1 MPRKKQDQP
10 QRLGLQSHGD
20 KAPAADTVTEEE
32 EMSCVSDTE
41 ERTPTSS
48 PKPPPSLTPTPT
60 SSPKPPPSLTPTPT
74 SSPKPPPSLTPTPTS
89 SPKPPP
95 SLTPTPTSSPKPPPS
110 LTPTPTSSSNPLD
123 HNATPTPTSSSMVV
137 QDRGPGLGLGQ
148 DLCQDTK
155 DNPDKDLS
163 LSSILALLCGGNP
176 LQGLGRELASSPPC
190 ALVPVVTTLG
200 GEGRMKGGRREG
212 GREGDSSPLGLLP
225 DVPPLSQHSLQLS
238 ALAQRVAKNSSSS
251 FSFTLSSSS
260 SPAAVSSNQQ
270 VSGCSSR
277 DFHGRPAGLDV
288 WPSLGCSWAGKEG
301 RLSPDS
307 AIQRLREAAAN
318 AVLHNR
324 PTAPSSSSSLSS
336 SFIPSSSSSFIPSL
350 SPSLSSSFIPASPS
364 LSSSFIP
371 SSSSPSLSSSF
382 IPSSSSPSL
391 SSSFIPSSSPSLS
404 SSFIPSSS
412 SPSFIP
418 SSPSLSSPF
427 IPSSSSPSL
436 SSSFVHS
443 SSPSHSSSI
452 AAGGAGLQEGLCL
465 TLDSFPSPL
474 SAPSSSASS
483 TLTALSQKVN
493 LRGQGSKVT
502 GSEVTGSGQ
511 QRSTSPYSFLSF
523 LSPDPPSQL
532 TEQSSSRVVEN
543 QRGPEPSPMEE
554 NQTRAENQVSAP
566 PQPQVEMPSLHPLLI
581 TNPLGEI
588 NPGGPAGVFQCSV
601 CGLRMKRKSYWR
613 RHMSVHTGLKSQQC
627 QLCPF
632 RCARKDNLTA
642 HMKVHR
648 QQEKGEEF
656 QCDLC
661 PFTSFRLFSLKLH
674 MRRHQRTNPGD
685 THTPTQE
692 IHTERDREGK
702 EETETGEEREKVG
715 EMKNEEDREGK
726 SHSPEQ
732 AALKPGCRV
741 QLTPR
746 PLDTALCYSSSQ
758 TPLYPAS
765 VKQEALEVEREGER
779 EGEGQGER
787 EGEREGEGQGEREG
801 EREGEGQGEREG
813 ERGKG
818 RDKEVRVKEEPQERE
833 FSTPL
838 LSHHLTPLQPS
849 LTLKRNRRKANT
861 PPDSP
866 SPPQRRTH
874 TPNTHTPSP
883 LTHTPLTHIPIMI
896 PMATSL
902 FSPDINTKT
911 ASDLLIKLSA
921 ATQQAR
927 VEPGAVVKQEPQEED
942 LSPGQQQQAGEPGL
956 ALSPDGPG
964 ASPEPPTSHL
974 TRPEEERDRGLLEQD
989 ISRERGLLEQ
999 DISRERGLLEQDI
1012 SRERGLLEQDISRD
1026 RGLLE
1031 RERVPIDISVTLA
1044 SELLRRLSEK
1054 QEVVVQGLNVKEEEE
1069 PMEID
1074 PLTPS
1079 VTPDPILPPG
1089 ERAESGRGEKTPP
1102 PPLLPKEDQ
1111 DLFQKDLFSQDIS
1124 VKMASAL
1131 LYQLSEKVCKA
1142 NELKENRSFSSP
1154 VAEKLFTHTPS
1165 TRPNQRDLTQPS
1177 PDKPRHVSRYRCPVC
1192 SYQAQCQRSL
1202 NHHLASHTS
1211 KTHTTGFNYYY
1222 RCHVCGF
1229 ELEGWS
1235 LFLGHMTEHSE
1246 WERDAF
1252 TLRCSVCDHST
1263 SEERAMRA
1271 HASSHTLGE
1280 AASQD
1285 YLQTHLLG
1293 GHTPKDLPDGR
1304 DSPQSG
1310 ELRCPL
1316 CSFSTSRPVS
1326 MVTHMRSS
1334 HSTTDQHRCRICQR
1348 SFSRQPELQA
1358 HVRCHRQ
1365 GNQYRCERC
1374 GHLARTANKL
1384 IEHVR
1389 VHTGERPFTCDLC
1402 PYSAKRRDSLRLHCR
1417 LKHPEHT
1424 PSHGHTHTPSHGHT
1438 HTPSHGHGHT
1448 HTPSHGH
1455 THTPSHGHTHTPS
1468 HGHTHTP
1475 SWFRGSDLFLVPL
1488 TTLLSLRPL
1497 SSPRPSSPSRSSSP
1511 SPKLSFLAYLGLTE
1525 PT

>member
-1 MPRKKQDQP
+1 MD
-10 QRLGLQSHGD
+10 
-20 KAPAADTVTEEE
+20 
-32 EMSCVSDTE
+32 
-41 ERTPTSS
+41 
-48 PKPPPSLTPTPT
+48 
-60 SSPKPPPSLTPTPT
+60 
-74 SSPKPPPSLTPTPTS
+74 
-89 SPKPPP
+89 
-95 SLTPTPTSSPKPPPS
+95 
-110 LTPTPTSSSNPLD
+110 NPL
-123 HNATPTPTSSSMVV
+123 
-137 QDRGPGLGLGQ
+137 
-148 DLCQDTK
+148 
-155 DNPDKDLS
+155 DKDLS

-190 ALVPVVTTLG
+190 ALEPGVTTLG
-200 GEGRMKGGRREG
+200 GEGRMKGGRREGGEGGGGGG

-238 ALAQRVAKNSSSS
+238 ALAQRVAKTSSSS

-307 AIQRLREAAAN
+307 AIQRLRAAAAN

-336 SFIPSSSSSFIPSL
+336 SFIPSSSSSLSSSFIPS
-350 SPSLSSSFIPASPS
+350 SSSSFIPSSTPSLSSSFIP
-364 LSSSFIP
+364 
-371 SSSSPSLSSSF
+371 SSPSLSSSF

-391 SSSFIPSSSPSLS
+391 SSSFVHSSSPSLS
-404 SSFIPSSS
+404 SS
-412 SPSFIP
+412 
-418 SSPSLSSPF
+418 
-427 IPSSSSPSL
+427 
-436 SSSFVHS
+436 
-443 SSPSHSSSI
+443 I
-452 AAGGAGLQEGLCL
+452 ATGGAGLQEGLCL

-511 QRSTSPYSFLSF
+511 QRSTSPYSFLS
-523 LSPDPPSQL
+523 PDPQSQF

-543 QRGPEPSPMEE
+543 QRRPEPSPMEE
-554 NQTRAENQVSAP
+554 NQTRAENQGSAP

-661 PFTSFRLFSLKLH
+661 PFTSLRLFSLKLH

-685 THTPTQE
+685 THTLTQE
-692 IHTERDREGK
+692 THTERDREGR
-702 EETETGEEREKVG
+702 ETEEEREKEG

-732 AALKPGCRV
+732 AVLKPGCRV
-741 QLTPR
+741 QLSPR

-758 TPLYPAS
+758 TPLYPAT
-765 VKQEALEVEREGER
+765 VKQEALEVEREGE
-779 EGEGQGER
+779 GQ
-787 EGEREGEGQGEREG
+787 GEREGEGQGEREAERQG
-801 EREGEGQGEREG
+801 ERAGEREG
-813 ERGKG
+813 EREKG

-838 LSHHLTPLQPS
+838 LSHHLTPLHPT

-861 PPDSP
+861 PL
-866 SPPQRRTH
+866 SPPLHPNAEHTHQTH
-874 TPNTHTPSP
+874 THPAPTH
-883 LTHTPLTHIPIMI
+883 THTPLTHTHTPHTHIMI

-921 ATQQAR
+921 ATQQAG

-974 TRPEEERDRGLLEQD
+974 TRPEEER
-989 ISRERGLLEQ
+989 ERGLLEQ
-999 DISRERGLLEQDI
+999 
-1012 SRERGLLEQDISRD
+1012 
-1026 RGLLE
+1026 
-1031 RERVPIDISVTLA
+1031 DISVTLA

-1054 QEVVVQGLNVKEEEE
+1054 QEVVVQGLKVKEEEE

-1111 DLFQKDLFSQDIS
+1111 DLFQRDLFSQDIS

-1142 NELKENRSFSSP
+1142 NELKENGSFSSP
-1154 VAEKLFTHTPS
+1154 VAEKPFTHTPS
-1165 TRPNQRDLTQPS
+1165 TRPNQWDLTQPS
-1177 PDKPRHVSRYRCPVC
+1177 PDKPQHVSRYRCPVC
-1192 SYQAQCQRSL
+1192 SHQAQCQRSL

-1438 HTPSHGHGHT
+1438 HTPSHGHTHTPSHGHT

>member
-1 MPRKKQDQP
+1 
-10 QRLGLQSHGD
+10 
-20 KAPAADTVTEEE
+20 
-32 EMSCVSDTE
+32 
-41 ERTPTSS
+41 
-48 PKPPPSLTPTPT
+48 
-60 SSPKPPPSLTPTPT
+60 
-74 SSPKPPPSLTPTPTS
+74 
-89 SPKPPP
+89 
-95 SLTPTPTSSPKPPPS
+95 
-110 LTPTPTSSSNPLD
+110 
-123 HNATPTPTSSSMVV
+123 MVV
-137 QDRGPGLGLGQ
+137 QDRGLGLGLGR
-148 DLCQDTK
+148 DTM
-155 DNPDKDLS
+155 DNPLDKDLS

-190 ALVPVVTTLG
+190 ALEPGVTTLG

-212 GREGDSSPLGLLP
+212 GGGGGGGGREGDSSPPLGLLP

-251 FSFTLSSSS
+251 S

-277 DFHGRPAGLDV
+277 DFQGRPAGLDV
-288 WPSLGCSWAGKEG
+288 WPSLGCSSAGKEG

-307 AIQRLREAAAN
+307 AIQRLRAAAAN

-324 PTAPSSSSSLSS
+324 PTTPSSSSSLSS
-336 SFIPSSSSSFIPSL
+336 SFIPSSSSS
-350 SPSLSSSFIPASPS
+350 

-371 SSSSPSLSSSF
+371 SSSS
-382 IPSSSSPSL
+382 SL

-404 SSFIPSSS
+404 SSF
-412 SPSFIP
+412 
-418 SSPSLSSPF
+418 
-427 IPSSSSPSL
+427 
-436 SSSFVHS
+436 VHS
-443 SSPSHSSSI
+443 SSPSLSSI

-493 LRGQGSKVT
+493 LRGRGSKVT

-511 QRSTSPYSFLSF
+511 QRSTSPYSFH
-523 LSPDPPSQL
+523 SPAPQSQL

-543 QRGPEPSPMEE
+543 QRGLLPEPSPREE
-554 NQTRAENQVSAP
+554 NQGSAP
-566 PQPQVEMPSLHPLLI
+566 LQPQVEMPSLDPLLI

-601 CGLRMKRKSYWR
+601 CGLQMKRKSYWR

-661 PFTSFRLFSLKLH
+661 PFTSLRLFSLKLH
-674 MRRHQRTNPGD
+674 MRRHQRTNPRGTNTLTQD
-685 THTPTQE
+685 THTPTQDTHTLTPE
-692 IHTERDREGK
+692 THTEREGEGK
-702 EETETGEEREKVG
+702 EERETEEEREKVG
-715 EMKNEEDREGK
+715 EIKNEEDREGK

-732 AALKPGCRV
+732 AVLKPGCRV
-741 QLTPR
+741 QLSPR

-758 TPLYPAS
+758 TPLYPAT
-765 VKQEALEVEREGER
+765 VKQEALEGEREGER
-779 EGEGQGER
+779 QGEREAERQGEREAERQGER
-787 EGEREGEGQGEREG
+787 EGERE
-801 EREGEGQGEREG
+801 
-813 ERGKG
+813 KG
-818 RDKEVRVKEEPQERE
+818 SDKEVCVKQEPQERE

-838 LSHHLTPLQPS
+838 LSHHLSPLPHS

-883 LTHTPLTHIPIMI
+883 FTHTPLTHIPIVI

-921 ATQQAR
+921 ATQQAG
-927 VEPGAVVKQEPQEED
+927 VEPGSIVKQEPQEEG

-964 ASPEPPTSHL
+964 ASPEPPTAHL
-974 TRPEEERDRGLLEQD
+974 TRPEEERDRCLLEQD
-989 ISRERGLLEQ
+989 IS
-999 DISRERGLLEQDI
+999 
-1012 SRERGLLEQDISRD
+1012 
-1026 RGLLE
+1026 
-1031 RERVPIDISVTLA
+1031 VTVA

-1054 QEVVVQGLNVKEEEE
+1054 QEVVVQGLKVKEEEE

-1079 VTPDPILPPG
+1079 VTPDPVLTPG
-1089 ERAESGRGEKTPP
+1089 ERAEPGRGEKTPP
-1102 PPLLPKEDQ
+1102 APLLPKEDE
-1111 DLFQKDLFSQDIS
+1111 DLFQRDLFSQDIS

-1142 NELKENRSFSSP
+1142 NELKGNESFCSP
-1154 VAEKLFTHTPS
+1154 VVEKPFTHCTLPD
-1165 TRPNQRDLTQPS
+1165 QRDPTQS
-1177 PDKPRHVSRYRCPVC
+1177 SLDKPQHVVSRYRCPVC

-1202 NHHLASHTS
+1202 NHHLASHTA
-1211 KTHTTGFNYYY
+1211 KTHTTGFHYYY

-1229 ELEGWS
+1229 ELEGQS

-1271 HASSHTLGE
+1271 HASSHTPGE

-1316 CSFSTSRPVS
+1316 CSFATSRPVS

-1348 SFSRQPELQA
+1348 SFPGQPELQA

-1417 LKHPEHT
+1417 LKHP
-1424 PSHGHTHTPSHGHT
+1424 
-1438 HTPSHGHGHT
+1438 
-1448 HTPSHGH
+1448 SHGH

-1468 HGHTHTP
+1468 HGHTHTGQHMHRSALNP
-1475 SWFRGSDLFLVPL
+1475 LSSSSLSSWFRGSDISPLVPL

-1511 SPKLSFLAYLGLTE
+1511 SPKVSFLAYLGLTE

>member
-74 SSPKPPPSLTPTPTS
+74 SSSIPLT
-89 SPKPPP
+89 
-95 SLTPTPTSSPKPPPS
+95 
-110 LTPTPTSSSNPLD
+110 SNPLD

-148 DLCQDTK
+148 DLSQDTM
-155 DNPDKDLS
+155 DNPLDKDLS

-190 ALVPVVTTLG
+190 ALEPGVTTLG
-200 GEGRMKGGRREG
+200 GEGRMKGGRREGGEGGGGG

-238 ALAQRVAKNSSSS
+238 ALAQRVAKTSSSS

-260 SPAAVSSNQQ
+260 SPAAVSSNQ

-307 AIQRLREAAAN
+307 AIQRLRAAAAN

-324 PTAPSSSSSLSS
+324 PTAPSS
-336 SFIPSSSSSFIPSL
+336 
-350 SPSLSSSFIPASPS
+350 
-364 LSSSFIP
+364 SSSFIP

-412 SPSFIP
+412 SPSLSSSFIPSSSPSLSSSFIPSSSSPSLSSSFIP
-418 SSPSLSSPF
+418 SSPSLSSSF
-427 IPSSSSPSL
+427 IPSSSSPSLSSSFIPSSSPSL

-443 SSPSHSSSI
+443 SSPSLSFPI

-523 LSPDPPSQL
+523 HSPDPQSQL

-543 QRGPEPSPMEE
+543 QRGPEPSLMEE
-554 NQTRAENQVSAP
+554 NQTRAENQGSAP

-613 RHMSVHTGLKSQQC
+613 RHMSVHTGIKSQQC

-661 PFTSFRLFSLKLH
+661 PFTSLRLFSLKLH

-685 THTPTQE
+685 THTPTQDTNALTQE
-692 IHTERDREGK
+692 THTERDREGK
-702 EETETGEEREKVG
+702 EERETEEEREKEG

-732 AALKPGCRV
+732 AVLKPGCRV
-741 QLTPR
+741 QLSPR

-758 TPLYPAS
+758 TPLYPAT
-765 VKQEALEVEREGER
+765 VKQEALEVEREGEWQGER
-779 EGEGQGER
+779 EGKGQGER
-787 EGEREGEGQGEREG
+787 EGEREREGQGEREGEGQGEREAERQG
-801 EREGEGQGEREG
+801 ERAGEREG
-813 ERGKG
+813 EREKG

-838 LSHHLTPLQPS
+838 LSHHLTPLHPS

-874 TPNTHTPSP
+874 TPNTHIPSP
-883 LTHTPLTHIPIMI
+883 LTHTHTPLTHIPIMI

-921 ATQQAR
+921 ATQQAG

-974 TRPEEERDRGLLEQD
+974 TRPEEER
-989 ISRERGLLEQ
+989 ERGLLEQ
-999 DISRERGLLEQDI
+999 
-1012 SRERGLLEQDISRD
+1012 
-1026 RGLLE
+1026 
-1031 RERVPIDISVTLA
+1031 DISVTLA

-1054 QEVVVQGLNVKEEEE
+1054 
-1069 PMEID
+1069 
-1074 PLTPS
+1074 
-1079 VTPDPILPPG
+1079 
-1089 ERAESGRGEKTPP
+1089 
-1102 PPLLPKEDQ
+1102 
-1111 DLFQKDLFSQDIS
+1111 
-1124 VKMASAL
+1124 
-1131 LYQLSEKVCKA
+1131 VCKA
-1142 NELKENRSFSSP
+1142 NELKENGSFSSP
-1154 VAEKLFTHTPS
+1154 VAEKPF

-1177 PDKPRHVSRYRCPVC
+1177 PDKPQHVSRYRCPVC

-1438 HTPSHGHGHT
+1438 HTPSHGH
-1448 HTPSHGH
+1448 

>member
-74 SSPKPPPSLTPTPTS
+74 SSSIPLT
-89 SPKPPP
+89 
-95 SLTPTPTSSPKPPPS
+95 
-110 LTPTPTSSSNPLD
+110 SNPLD

-148 DLCQDTK
+148 DLSQDTM
-155 DNPDKDLS
+155 DNPLDKDLS

-190 ALVPVVTTLG
+190 ALEPGVTTLG
-200 GEGRMKGGRREG
+200 GEGRMKGGRREGGEGGGG

-238 ALAQRVAKNSSSS
+238 ALAQRVAKTSS
-251 FSFTLSSSS
+251 FSFTLSSSSSS

-307 AIQRLREAAAN
+307 AIQRLRAAAAN

-324 PTAPSSSSSLSS
+324 PTEPSSSSSLSS
-336 SFIPSSSSSFIPSL
+336 SFIPSSSSSFIPS
-350 SPSLSSSFIPASPS
+350 SPSLSSSFIPSSSPSLSSSFIPSSPSLSSSFILSSSPSLSSSFIPSSPSLSSSFIPSSSPS

-371 SSSSPSLSSSF
+371 SSSSSF
-382 IPSSSSPSL
+382 IPSSPSL

-412 SPSFIP
+412 SPS
-418 SSPSLSSPF
+418 
-427 IPSSSSPSL
+427 L

-443 SSPSHSSSI
+443 SSPSLSFPI

-511 QRSTSPYSFLSF
+511 QRSISPYSFLSF
-523 LSPDPPSQL
+523 HSPDPQSQL

-554 NQTRAENQVSAP
+554 NQGSAP

-581 TNPLGEI
+581 TNPMGEI

-632 RCARKDNLTA
+632 RCSRKDNLTA

-661 PFTSFRLFSLKLH
+661 PFTSLRLFSLKLH

-685 THTPTQE
+685 THTPTQDTNALTQE
-692 IHTERDREGK
+692 THTERDREGK
-702 EETETGEEREKVG
+702 EERETEEEREKVG

-732 AALKPGCRV
+732 AVLKPGCRV
-741 QLTPR
+741 QFSPR
-746 PLDTALCYSSSQ
+746 PLDNALCYSSSQ
-758 TPLYPAS
+758 TPLYPAT
-765 VKQEALEVEREGER
+765 VKQEALEVEREGEGQGDGQGER

-801 EREGEGQGEREG
+801 EGQGEREAERKAERQAERQDERAGEREG
-813 ERGKG
+813 EREKG

-838 LSHHLTPLQPS
+838 LSHHLTPLHPS

-883 LTHTPLTHIPIMI
+883 LTHTHTPLTHIPIMI

-921 ATQQAR
+921 ATQQAG

-974 TRPEEERDRGLLEQD
+974 TRPEEER
-989 ISRERGLLEQ
+989 ERGLLEQ
-999 DISRERGLLEQDI
+999 
-1012 SRERGLLEQDISRD
+1012 
-1026 RGLLE
+1026 
-1031 RERVPIDISVTLA
+1031 DISVTLA

-1054 QEVVVQGLNVKEEEE
+1054 QEVVVQGLKVKEEEE

-1079 VTPDPILPPG
+1079 VTPDPIRPPG

-1111 DLFQKDLFSQDIS
+1111 DLFQRDLFSQDIS

-1142 NELKENRSFSSP
+1142 NELKENGSFSSP
-1154 VAEKLFTHTPS
+1154 VAEKPFTHTPS
-1165 TRPNQRDLTQPS
+1165 ARPNQRDLTQPS
-1177 PDKPRHVSRYRCPVC
+1177 PDKPQHVSRYRCPVC

-1285 YLQTHLLG
+1285 YLQTHLLA

-1310 ELRCPL
+1310 ELR
-1316 CSFSTSRPVS
+1316 VY
-1326 MVTHMRSS
+1326 
-1334 HSTTDQHRCRICQR
+1334 
-1348 SFSRQPELQA
+1348 E
-1358 HVRCHRQ
+1358 
-1365 GNQYRCERC
+1365 
-1374 GHLARTANKL
+1374 
-1384 IEHVR
+1384 
-1389 VHTGERPFTCDLC
+1389 
-1402 PYSAKRRDSLRLHCR
+1402 
-1417 LKHPEHT
+1417 
-1424 PSHGHTHTPSHGHT
+1424 
-1438 HTPSHGHGHT
+1438 
-1448 HTPSHGH
+1448 
-1455 THTPSHGHTHTPS
+1455 
-1468 HGHTHTP
+1468 
-1475 SWFRGSDLFLVPL
+1475 
-1488 TTLLSLRPL
+1488 
-1497 SSPRPSSPSRSSSP
+1497 
-1511 SPKLSFLAYLGLTE
+1511 GLWATVLMGGAI
-1525 PT
+1525 

>member
-48 PKPPPSLTPTPT
+48 PKPPPSLTPT
-60 SSPKPPPSLTPTPT
+60 S
-74 SSPKPPPSLTPTPTS
+74 
-89 SPKPPP
+89 
-95 SLTPTPTSSPKPPPS
+95 TSSPKPPPS
-110 LTPTPTSSSNPLD
+110 LTPTPTSSSIPLTPNPLD

-148 DLCQDTK
+148 DLSQDTM
-155 DNPDKDLS
+155 DNPLDKDLS

-190 ALVPVVTTLG
+190 ALEPGVTTLG
-200 GEGRMKGGRREG
+200 GEGRMKGGRREGGEGGGG

-238 ALAQRVAKNSSSS
+238 ALAQRVAKTSSSS

-307 AIQRLREAAAN
+307 AIQRLRAAAAN

-324 PTAPSSSSSLSS
+324 PTEPSSSSSLSS
-336 SFIPSSSSSFIPSL
+336 SFIPSSSSSFIPS
-350 SPSLSSSFIPASPS
+350 
-364 LSSSFIP
+364 
-371 SSSSPSLSSSF
+371 
-382 IPSSSSPSL
+382 
-391 SSSFIPSSSPSLS
+391 
-404 SSFIPSSS
+404 
-412 SPSFIP
+412 
-418 SSPSLSSPF
+418 
-427 IPSSSSPSL
+427 
-436 SSSFVHS
+436 
-443 SSPSHSSSI
+443 
-452 AAGGAGLQEGLCL
+452 AGGAGLQEGLCL

-523 LSPDPPSQL
+523 HSPDPQSQL

-554 NQTRAENQVSAP
+554 NQGSAP
-566 PQPQVEMPSLHPLLI
+566 PQPQVEMLSLHPLLI

-661 PFTSFRLFSLKLH
+661 PFTSLRLFSLKLH

-685 THTPTQE
+685 THTPTQDTNALTQE
-692 IHTERDREGK
+692 THTERDREGK
-702 EETETGEEREKVG
+702 EERETEEEREKVG

-732 AALKPGCRV
+732 AVLKPGCRV
-741 QLTPR
+741 QFSPR
-746 PLDTALCYSSSQ
+746 PLDNALCYSSSQ
-758 TPLYPAS
+758 TPLYPAT
-765 VKQEALEVEREGER
+765 VKQEALEVEREGEGQGDGQGER

-787 EGEREGEGQGEREG
+787 EGEGQG
-801 EREGEGQGEREG
+801 EREGEGQGEREAERKAERQAERQDERAG
-813 ERGKG
+813 EREGEREKG

-838 LSHHLTPLQPS
+838 LSHHLTPLHPS

-866 SPPQRRTH
+866 SLPQRRTH

-883 LTHTPLTHIPIMI
+883 LTHTHTPLTHIPIMI

-921 ATQQAR
+921 ATQQAG

-974 TRPEEERDRGLLEQD
+974 TRPEEER
-989 ISRERGLLEQ
+989 ERGLLEQ
-999 DISRERGLLEQDI
+999 
-1012 SRERGLLEQDISRD
+1012 
-1026 RGLLE
+1026 
-1031 RERVPIDISVTLA
+1031 DISVTLA

-1054 QEVVVQGLNVKEEEE
+1054 QEVVVQGLKVKEEEE

-1111 DLFQKDLFSQDIS
+1111 DLFQRDLFSQDIS

-1142 NELKENRSFSSP
+1142 NELKENGSFSSP
-1154 VAEKLFTHTPS
+1154 VAEKPF

-1177 PDKPRHVSRYRCPVC
+1177 PDKPQHVVSRYRCPVC

-1438 HTPSHGHGHT
+1438 HTPSHGHT
-1448 HTPSHGH
+1448 DTPSHGH
-1455 THTPSHGHTHTPS
+1455 THAGQHIHRSALNPLSS
-1468 HGHTHTP
+1468 SSLS